1 MGKRE
6 RDPIRS
12 SNSKGNSGLG
22 YAKIRTRGDLKYEK
36 THDSRSIGGKY
47 GLKRRS
53 FGKFVNFSKWRRTH
67 ADRGSVPDY
76 ENQGIPVNRPL
87 RNKVRIKHLH
97 KM

>member
-12 SNSKGNSGLG
+12 SSSKGNSGLG

-53 FGKFVNFSKWRRTH
+53 FGKFVNFFKMA
-67 ADRGSVPDY
+67 ADPR
-76 ENQGIPVNRPL
+76 
-87 RNKVRIKHLH
+87 
-97 KM
+97 